1 MSFTAALGYGIY
13 KQDLPPE
20 TEKPRNV
27 VFVDMGYCSLQV
39 AVVAF
44 HKTKLKVGKCF
55 SLIDIKQIDCL
66 FAWIMTSSFFND
78 ESLWT
83 TRKLYNMQTLKLI
96 GVYRQLKQYFSY
108 TVSKKNSKATTNK
121 FIMEKK

>member
-55 SLIDIKQIDCL
+55 SLIDIKQIVYLLGLCL
-66 FAWIMTSSFFND
+66 LLFLMM
-78 ESLWT
+78 
-83 TRKLYNMQTLKLI
+83 K
-96 GVYRQLKQYFSY
+96 VYGRQGSY
-108 TVSKKNSKATTNK
+108 ITCKH
-121 FIMEKK
+121 